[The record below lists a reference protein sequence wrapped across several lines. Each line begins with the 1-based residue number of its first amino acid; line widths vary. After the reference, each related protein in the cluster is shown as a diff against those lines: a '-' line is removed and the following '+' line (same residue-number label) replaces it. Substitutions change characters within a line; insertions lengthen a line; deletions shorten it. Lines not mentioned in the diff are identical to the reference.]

1 MVSKVQQSSNQDYNL
16 PSMGIS
22 QIKKR
27 IEELK
32 KDLAELRRKRSNE
45 NGISNLVTLE
55 SLQPPAKK
63 SKDVGVSAKD
73 IRQRYR
79 AEVGFR
85 TENPG
90 SGLAN
95 NAAKKLSNRPND
107 RLELSK
113 EHENKLFCVS
123 LNSLALKGKQF
134 KIFILDQG
142 DSRILYSLY
151 LQKCLFVIFW
161 ISDCMEHYFRL
172 NLGIHV
178 NFEISRGGYI
188 SDFLHGS
195 FLKFR
200 FFIS

>member
-1 MVSKVQQSSNQDYNL
+1 
-16 PSMGIS
+16 MGIS

-151 LQKCLFVIFW
+151 LQKCLSYIC
-161 ISDCMEHYFRL
+161 SLYFEYQIVWNIIL
-172 NLGIHV
+172 
-178 NFEISRGGYI
+178 
-188 SDFLHGS
+188 D
-195 FLKFR
+195 
-200 FFIS
+200 